1 MTATTT
7 TTHTDHRL
15 PARVVQWTRLGAG
28 MGYTDTETK
37 RAAIRA
43 AVEHD
48 GLDRARPSC
57 RDVLDAAPVR
67 FFVRGL
73 LYGRMWAFAAAA
85 VAPLPDGICPDPFK
99 TGRLIGIRTV
109 TGERWVLLDLGYEA
123 IDLLHD
129 HPHRY
134 RGGGPDDGH
143 DHQPPR
149 PVADR
154 RGPLLDGPADRRGR
168 NPGRCPAHRP
178 PAPRPPARATGR
190 RRSAVHCGRDAVA
203 SC

>member
-7 TTHTDHRL
+7 TTHADHAL

-43 AVEHD
+43 A
-48 GLDRARPSC
+48 LDTMTWTDPGELD
-57 RDVLDAAPVR
+57 DVVDAAPVR

-73 LYGRMWAFAAAA
+73 LDGRMWAFAAAA
-85 VAPLPDGICPDPFK
+85 VAPLPDGVCPDPFK

-123 IDLLHD
+123 LDLLHV
-129 HPHRY
+129 HPS
-134 RGGGPDDGH
+134 
-143 DHQPPR
+143 
-149 PVADR
+149 VEA
-154 RGPLLDGPADRRGR
+154 L
-168 NPGRCPAHRP
+168 
-178 PAPRPPARATGR
+178 AR
-190 RRSAVHCGRDAVA
+190 
-203 SC
+203 